1 MKTWTEKSSKP
12 IWVHRWA
19 FIKNG
24 VFGLLVVSP
33 SQTFVQE
40 TDKIGILLCNVRY
53 APNEDRRFCFEIR
66 TNDFTA
72 VFQAESLVELKSWL
86 KVFENENLEFL
97 VPKQAMAIQY
107 RIRKISPIISEFSST
122 VDTVIDQQLTNA
134 KVTLAGGQIVA
145 ASSLSNHLERFEDFL
160 KSICT
165 LKYLKFAHHL

>member
-97 VPKQAMAIQY
+97 VPKQ
-107 RIRKISPIISEFSST
+107 
-122 VDTVIDQQLTNA
+122 
-134 KVTLAGGQIVA
+134 
-145 ASSLSNHLERFEDFL
+145 
-160 KSICT
+160 
-165 LKYLKFAHHL
+165 